1 VPAAD
6 TSHIHSGARGD
17 ARTRRALRP
26 VLAGSGPVSRRAQAM
41 LLAGVAMLL
50 AACASDTAEPERDP
64 QSGVTPPGATEQA
77 PDTGA
82 ILDLVHPDRGEPSSE
97 LLVTD
102 LVVGEG
108 AEAQAGDRVVVH
120 YAGVRWSDGGR
131 FDASWDRGQTFSFAL
146 GAGQVIAGWDQGVPG
161 MRVGGRRVLTIP
173 PALAYGDRG
182 AGGVIGPGETLVFV
196 VDLLET
202 GAS

>member
-1 VPAAD
+1 VHA
-6 TSHIHSGARGD
+6 SS
-17 ARTRRALRP
+17 RTDRRDRRTVTRP
-26 VLAGSGPVSRRAQAM
+26 VAVRVRAAV
-41 LLAGVAMLL
+41 LAGVALLL
-50 AACASDTAEPERDP
+50 AACAAETAEPEP
-64 QSGVTPPGATEQA
+64 EPSPGQTPPGATAQA
-77 PDTGA
+77 PDMAA
-82 ILDLVHPDRGEPSSE
+82 ILELVHPDRGEPSTD

-108 AEAQAGDRVVVH
+108 DEASVGDRVVVH

-131 FDASWDRGQTFSFAL
+131 FDASWDRGQTFSFTL
-146 GAGQVIAGWDQGVPG
+146 GAGQVIAGWDQGVQG